1 MIDDI
6 IQEATEAEE
15 QGRDA
20 GYAVGELLRIISQ
33 QNAEMR
39 ELKRKVIDKQKDI
52 EKIAMKAIESR
63 KELELKTMDVES
75 LTNERNALQEM
86 VADQKAEIDRLR
98 YILVN
103 FMGEIFDWG
112 NKNGVDTGIFAQTAI
127 LGKEKDGAVKQIKS
141 EAYREFADKVEKISK
156 EVTVPYIA
164 DTSIQEHKTGMFY
177 YGKEDFDNL
186 LKELTEKNDKG

>member
-20 GYAVGELLRIISQ
+20 GYAVGELLRIINQ
-33 QNAEMR
+33 QKAEIR

-112 NKNGVDTGIFAQTAI
+112 NKNNGLEI
-127 LGKEKDGAVKQIKS
+127 E
-141 EAYREFADKVEKISK
+141 SK
-156 EVTVPYIA
+156 E
-164 DTSIQEHKTGMFY
+164 
-177 YGKEDFDNL
+177 
-186 LKELTEKNDKG
+186 TEKETDNNSLSGEMADNSY